1 MVPSL
6 QTAANP
12 TKTPAGVA
20 KQQPLT
26 LLVIDCEYK
35 QNDRNE
41 PTEFY

>member
-20 KQQPLT
+20 KPLT

-35 QNDRNE
+35 QNDGNE